1 MRNEVIERAAEI
13 EAALGRP
20 DVEEALNR
28 WQAAGGAVGGHAA
41 APWVSVAFLFGRRL
55 RHQRIA
61 A

>member
-13 EAALGRP
+13 EAAMGRP
-20 DVEEALNR
+20 DIDEALKR
-28 WQAAGGAVGGHAA
+28 WQAAGGAVGGRSA

-55 RHQRIA
+55 RLA

>member
-20 DVEEALNR
+20 DVDEALTR
-28 WQAAGGAVGGHAA
+28 WQAAVGAVGGRAA

-55 RHQRIA
+55 RRLRIA